1 MLATYLRLEPVM
13 TRFCTSCGAPVD
25 DQTAFCTRCGAQL
38 GSQPAATG
46 EQGDATADTAQATA
60 DPQPPTTAPMPSPAP
75 AADSDATM
83 PHRRTVPAYALV
95 IMMVS
100 VVAVWGVVLAVRA
113 LHPWSDNTDQ
123 AARQEATEIR
133 VIEPETGDEAED
145 DIEIVEKQVEPAEE
159 QPEPTPAEQNEAPV
173 QQAEPQEQQS
183 SAPNNYY
190 VCPDSATHVYSD
202 SELYAMSADELELA
216 RNEIYARYG
225 RGFSTDY
232 LQEYFDSQAW
242 YTRKYSPEEFDAM
255 TSPLN
260 ATEQQNVANMLRVEK
275 DLRN

>member
-1 MLATYLRLEPVM
+1 M

-25 DQTAFCTRCGAQL
+25 DQTAFCTRCGARL
-38 GSQPAATG
+38 DSQQTAASQ
-46 EQGDATADTAQATA
+46 QGDVTVVAEQVAAE
-60 DPQPPTTAPMPSPAP
+60 PQSPTTAPMPSPAP
-75 AADSDATM
+75 AAITDATATG
-83 PHRRTVPAYALV
+83 RRAVPVYALV

-100 VVAVWGVVLAVRA
+100 VVAVCGVVLAVLA

-133 VIEPETGDEAED
+133 VIEPEAKDEDED
-145 DIEIVEKQVEPAEE
+145 DIQIVEKQVEPAEKPAE
-159 QPEPTPAEQNEAPV
+159 PEPAEQSEAPV

>member
-1 MLATYLRLEPVM
+1 M
-13 TRFCTSCGAPVD
+13 TRFCTSCGAPID

-38 GSQPAATG
+38 GSQPATTG
-46 EQGDATADTAQATA
+46 EQDNATAGAAQATA
-60 DPQPPTTAPMPSPAP
+60 EPQPPTTAPMPSPVP
-75 AADSDATM
+75 AADCDATGS
-83 PHRRTVPAYALV
+83 PRRTVPVYALV
-95 IMMVS
+95 ITMVA
-100 VVAVWGVVLAVRA
+100 VVAVCGVVLAVLA
-113 LHPWSDNTDQ
+113 LRPVGTDQ
-123 AARQEATEIR
+123 ATEQKATEIR
-133 VIEPETGDEAED
+133 VIEPEATDEAED

-159 QPEPTPAEQNEAPV
+159 PAEPAPAEQNEAPV
-173 QQAEPQEQQS
+173 QQAGPQEQQS

>member
-1 MLATYLRLEPVM
+1 M
-13 TRFCTSCGAPVD
+13 TRFCTSCGTPVD

-38 GSQPAATG
+38 GSQPASAG
-46 EQGDATADTAQATA
+46 EQDNVTAGAAQATA
-60 DPQPPTTAPMPSPAP
+60 EPQPPTTAPMPSPVPTAG
-75 AADSDATM
+75 SDATGS
-83 PHRRTVPAYALV
+83 PRRTVPVYALV
-95 IMMVS
+95 ITMVS
-100 VVAVWGVVLAVRA
+100 VVAVCGVVLAVLA
-113 LHPWSDNTDQ
+113 LRPMGADQ
-123 AARQEATEIR
+123 TTEQKTTEIR
-133 VIEPETGDEAED
+133 VIEPEAKDEAED

-159 QPEPTPAEQNEAPV
+159 PAEPEPAEQNEAPM

>member
-1 MLATYLRLEPVM
+1 M

-38 GSQPAATG
+38 GSQPTAAG
-46 EQGDATADTAQATA
+46 EQGNATAGAEQITAE
-60 DPQPPTTAPMPSPAP
+60 PQSPTTAPMPSPAP
-75 AADSDATM
+75 AASSDAPG
-83 PHRRTVPAYALV
+83 PHRRTVPVYALV
-95 IMMVS
+95 VMMAS
-100 VVAVWGVVLAVRA
+100 VVAVCGVVLAVLA
-113 LHPWSDNTDQ
+113 LHPLGANQ
-123 AARQEATEIR
+123 ATQQEATEIR
-133 VIEPETGDEAED
+133 VIEPEAKDEADD

-159 QPEPTPAEQNEAPV
+159 PAEPAPAEQSEAPV
-173 QQAEPQEQQS
+173 QQEEPQAQQP

-202 SELYAMSADELELA
+202 NELYAMSADELELA

-232 LQEYFDSQAW
+232 LQAYFDSQAW

-255 TSPLN
+255 ASPLN
-260 ATEQQNVANMLRVEK
+260 ATEQQNVDNMLRVEK